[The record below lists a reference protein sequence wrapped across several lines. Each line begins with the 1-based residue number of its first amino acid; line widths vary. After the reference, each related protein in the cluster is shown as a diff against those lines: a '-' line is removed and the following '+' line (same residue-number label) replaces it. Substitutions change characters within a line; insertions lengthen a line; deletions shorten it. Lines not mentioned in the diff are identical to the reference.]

1 MKYPLF
7 GLCLSGALLTGGLA
21 FAHHGWGSYD
31 AARLVSMTSAVRQVQ
46 WENPHVTLVVSH
58 ENKNWDAVMAP
69 PFRMSAKGLQPELIK
84 PGTSVTLEGNP
95 ETRMKTRIRVE
106 RIFLGGK
113 TYKLCKELHVY

>member
-1 MKYPLF
+1 MGFTAMKYPLF

-58 ENKNWDAVMAP
+58 ENKNWDAVLAP
-69 PFRMSAKGLQPELIK
+69 PFRMSARGLQPEMIR
-84 PGTSVTLEGNP
+84 PGTSVTLEGYP
-95 ETRMKTRIRVE
+95 STRTDAEMRAE
-106 RIFLGGK
+106 RIIVGGK
-113 TYKLCKELHVY
+113 TYELR